1 MADRL
6 AEADGAVVVAGQAA
20 TSEDVAAWL
29 RDLEFRVDK
38 HTGRRVVNAKQFEM
52 VKKVASRVMRE
63 IDGEGREDGSM

>member
-20 TSEDVAAWL
+20 TRGDVAAWL

-38 HTGRRVVNAKQFEM
+38 QTGRRVVNAKQFEM
-52 VKKVASRVMRE
+52 VKKVAHRVM
-63 IDGEGREDGSM
+63 